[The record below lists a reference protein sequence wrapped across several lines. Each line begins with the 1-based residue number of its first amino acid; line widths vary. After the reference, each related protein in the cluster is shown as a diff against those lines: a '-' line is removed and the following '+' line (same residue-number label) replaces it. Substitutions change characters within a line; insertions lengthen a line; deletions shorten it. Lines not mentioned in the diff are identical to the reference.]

1 MSSRSL
7 KLAPYLQVAPLALVL
22 LVFFGIP
29 LVLVAVVSFFNY
41 DEFEIYPAFILDNYV
56 DLFTSKVTL
65 SLYWNTIKYAVIVWA
80 ITLMIGFTVS
90 YFLVFH
96 VRTFL
101 WQLALFLLC
110 TVPFWT
116 SNVIRMISWIP
127 FLGLN
132 GIFNQ
137 SLIALGLTDRP
148 LEFLLYSD
156 FAVVLAY
163 VHLFTLFMIVPIFNS
178 MARIDRSL
186 IEAAVDAGA
195 RPWQVI
201 WEVVIPLSKTG
212 IALGSIFV
220 IALVMG
226 DFFVVQ
232 VMSGGQS
239 ASVVLAMSNEIA
251 QLLYPPASASA
262 VLLLVIVT
270 LMVAGIMRLVDVR
283 RELAG

>member
-41 DEFEIYPAFILDNYV
+41 DEFEIYPAFILDNYI

-116 SNVIRMISWIP
+116 SDVIRMIS
-127 FLGLN
+127 
-132 GIFNQ
+132 
-137 SLIALGLTDRP
+137 
-148 LEFLLYSD
+148 
-156 FAVVLAY
+156 V
-163 VHLFTLFMIVPIFNS
+163 
-178 MARIDRSL
+178 
-186 IEAAVDAGA
+186 
-195 RPWQVI
+195 
-201 WEVVIPLSKTG
+201 
-212 IALGSIFV
+212 
-220 IALVMG
+220 
-226 DFFVVQ
+226 
-232 VMSGGQS
+232 S
-239 ASVVLAMSNEIA
+239 AF
-251 QLLYPPASASA
+251 
-262 VLLLVIVT
+262 
-270 LMVAGIMRLVDVR
+270 
-283 RELAG
+283 